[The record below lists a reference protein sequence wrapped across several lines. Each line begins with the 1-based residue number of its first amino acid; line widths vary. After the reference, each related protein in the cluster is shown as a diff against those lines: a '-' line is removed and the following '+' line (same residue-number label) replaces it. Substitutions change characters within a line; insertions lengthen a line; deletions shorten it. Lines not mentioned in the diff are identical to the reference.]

1 MEQLDTASASD
12 RHNLVCY
19 LGSMIITFFCFYG
32 FNYLVTWLTIQKTGN
47 PQTLGHVMALMM
59 LPAIGL
65 NLVAGQVLSHYSAKT
80 IMFVTDI
87 LTALL
92 FIGAYGWFEIRN
104 WTITGL
110 VVVAILNKSIGV
122 FYKLGNKTVLPE
134 LFASTRLKTINGYQT
149 QIRQLAIVS
158 ATTIITGA
166 LLWLDPATL
175 ILIMGGAFGFSTWL
189 DWQFQVSPSAPS
201 PQAAEHSSYRSV
213 ALPKWALSYAVIGYL
228 IDAVVAVCIPWIAVT
243 YLQGHWQLSWL
254 LTANA
259 LGILLGPIV
268 FRRSKPYTLLT
279 LTLSAGICLL
289 FMRASLYQL
298 LPMML
303 VLGVLRSQTNIQF
316 FTHIQQMPTSNRHAL
331 MMWVLTIID
340 TSTVIGSLLA
350 PRLILHLGSWALPV
364 LGAVIVGFCLIK
376 QAIDY
381 RHR

>member
-1 MEQLDTASASD
+1 
-12 RHNLVCY
+12 
-19 LGSMIITFFCFYG
+19 MIITFFCFYG

-350 PRLILHLGSWALPV
+350 PRLILHLGSRALPV

>member
-175 ILIMGGAFGFSTWL
+175 ILIMGGAFGFSAGL

-201 PQAAEHSSYRSV
+201 PQGAKHSSFRSV

-228 IDAVVAVCIPWIAVT
+228 IDAVVAVCIPWIAIT

-259 LGILLGPIV
+259 LGILLGPVV

-350 PRLILHLGSWALPV
+350 PRLILHLGSRALPV

-381 RHR
+381 HYR